1 MASRPR
7 TLKLPPALDE
17 VADILA
23 KEFGYGNRNAF
34 IKGLIQY
41 AALAQGE
48 HTVTLPWSKL
58 PLEDQ
63 DKINEHLLTLAKRG
77 MGERGLLLTHIME
90 RVARGMTPEE
100 ALAIEAAKKNR

>member
-17 VADILA
+17 IADLLA
-23 KEFGYGNRNAF
+23 KQFGYSSRNAF

-41 AALAQGE
+41 AAVAQGE
-48 HTVTLPWSKL
+48 HSITLPWSKL

-63 DKINEHLLTLAKRG
+63 DRVNEHLLTLAKRG
-77 MGERGLLLTHIME
+77 MGERGMLLTHIME
-90 RVARGMTPEE
+90 RVAKGMKPED
-100 ALAIEAAKKNR
+100 ALAKEVGGK

>member
-17 VADILA
+17 LADILA
-23 KEFGYGNRNAF
+23 KRFGYGNRNAF
-34 IKGLIQY
+34 VKGLLQY

-48 HTVTLPWSKL
+48 HTVTLPWSRL
-58 PLEDQ
+58 PLEEQ

-77 MGERGLLLTHIME
+77 KGERGVLLTHIME
-90 RVARGMTPEE
+90 RVTKRGVSTQDALAEE
-100 ALAIEAAKKNR
+100 AKGRG